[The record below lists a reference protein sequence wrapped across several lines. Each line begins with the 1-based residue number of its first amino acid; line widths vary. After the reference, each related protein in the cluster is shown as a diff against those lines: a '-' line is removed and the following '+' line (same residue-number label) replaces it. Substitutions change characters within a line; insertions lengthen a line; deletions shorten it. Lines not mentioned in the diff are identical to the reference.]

1 MARQEPSSARTPM
14 HMIISEKLRKQIQ
27 NGVYAPGDQLP
38 SEFDLGRTFGVSR
51 TTVRRAIAT
60 LTGLGLVT
68 TQQGKGV
75 FVKPQSKVSFSL
87 ANPLTFFDSELAKQ
101 GVTSSLQTLQYELT
115 QPDPEIRARLKL
127 AASEAMIYL
136 QEKLILADEVPIAVD
151 LAYFPETVGIALKD
165 NVNNGFTYRTLAISG
180 YDIESAEVSLE
191 SRPASYNVRDLL
203 DVPLGSPLLV
213 YHYLAWDKEKVP
225 LVYGETISRA
235 DRTFY
240 SVGLKRS
247 QLGF

>member
-1 MARQEPSSARTPM
+1 M

-75 FVKPQSKVSFSL
+75 FVKPQSKISFSL
-87 ANPLTFFDSELAKQ
+87 ANPLIFFDSELANQ
-101 GVTSSLQTLQYELT
+101 GITSSLQTLQYELT

-127 AASEAMIYL
+127 SASEAMIYL

-203 DVPLGSPLLV
+203 DVSLGSPLLV